1 MRRQITIS
9 IPETLRKSVE
19 GIDNFES
26 FVNKVIIRA
35 LQKINQPQNTD
46 SIEAA
51 AELMRK
57 EYATDKEL
65 TAFSILDGEAFYEYL

>member
-1 MRRQITIS
+1 MQRQITIS

-26 FVNKVIIRA
+26 FVNKVIISA
-35 LQKINQPQNTD
+35 LQKINRLQNTD

-57 EYATDKEL
+57 EYANDKEL
-65 TAFSILDGEAFYEYL
+65 TAFSVLDGEAFYE